1 MLTSLSARVDV
12 NAATQLDT
20 FRALSADSQ
29 TSFLALLKAI
39 NDGTTQVMDRID
51 HQTSLME
58 TLHQNSNQ
66 DIVTE
71 AEQTRQQ
78 LAVESAQSR
87 LEIIS
92 NLQDKIDRSTNNVA
106 SQLDD
111 SASQIKAANAAT
123 QHVLAQ
129 TIKMSEQTVQDDISR
144 LRQSL
149 LLVSQQISSTEA
161 KLNQII
167 LQLDQSKRNVKHRKT
182 LQIEGTRL
190 TKFLLSLKALY
201 AEFQV

>member
-1 MLTSLSARVDV
+1 
-12 NAATQLDT
+12 
-20 FRALSADSQ
+20 
-29 TSFLALLKAI
+29 
-39 NDGTTQVMDRID
+39 MDRID
-51 HQTSLME
+51 HQTNLME

-66 DIVTE
+66 DLVTE
-71 AEQTRQQ
+71 AEQTRRQ

-92 NLQDKIDRSTNNVA
+92 NLQDKIDRLTNNVA

-111 SASQIKAANAAT
+111 SASQIKAANTAT
-123 QHVLAQ
+123 QDVLVR
-129 TIKMSEQTVQDDISR
+129 TSKMSEQIVQDDISR
-144 LRQSL
+144 LRQNL

-161 KLNQII
+161 KLNKVI

-190 TKFLLSLKALY
+190 TKFLLSLQALY
-201 AEFQV
+201 AEYWLLHAWEGSMLNSGGKNMRISIRGGYSSSQTIWKDA